1 MLRKPII
8 TSALFAA
15 ERFGSVNGRKTFRT
29 RVGSLLGFC
38 TFAFVAAS
46 VTLMVPETV
55 QADSDGGNAL
65 WLSAGQNLNNT
76 RFQSA
81 EHKIGVDNVST
92 LAVKWQFTTRGGD
105 VSATPAV
112 DENNVYFPDWGGY
125 LYAVNRKTGAPSG
138 RPRSSGR
145 PE

>member
-1 MLRKPII
+1 MLGKPMI
-8 TSALFAA
+8 TSALFAG
-15 ERFGSVNGRKTFRT
+15 ERFGSVNGRKTFKEQRT

-65 WLSAGQNLNNT
+65 WPSAGQNLNNT

-81 EHKIGVDNVST
+81 EHKIGVDSVST

-112 DENNVYFPDWGGY
+112 DENNVYVPDWGGG
-125 LYAVNRKTGAPSG
+125 TSTQ
-138 RPRSSGR
+138 
-145 PE
+145 